1 MPILRGIRSRR
12 VVLAAAA
19 AIPFVALFGTGPS
32 SQLGVDESDARHH
45 AAGAARS
52 VAAKIDMHFGA
63 LENLLRRLG
72 AAVSTDPSDVDA
84 NDALLRQAKS
94 EQPAI
99 IANIFLLARD
109 GRNIGNAV
117 GQHAAA
123 GDRDYFQRALAE
135 ASLVVG
141 NPIRSRSNLG
151 WVIPVARPLMHA
163 GEIRAVLA
171 AATFLDGFRDVID
184 IDDLP
189 PGSVVRIVGD
199 DGTEVTTIA
208 RDPAASAADPVRLG
222 NPARQSQRKEGSE
235 VVTLDGNVMRVV
247 GFATTRR
254 ASWLVTV
261 ALPMDAA
268 AVRLAKGR

>member
-1 MPILRGIRSRR
+1 M
-12 VVLAAAA
+12 AAAA

-109 GRNIGNAV
+109 
-117 GQHAAA
+117 
-123 GDRDYFQRALAE
+123 
-135 ASLVVG
+135 LVVG

>member
-1 MPILRGIRSRR
+1 M
-12 VVLAAAA
+12 AAAA

-32 SQLGVDESDARHH
+32 SRLGVDESDARHH

-123 GDRDYFQRALAE
+123 GDRDYFQRALAG
-135 ASLVVG
+135 APLVVG

-151 WVIPVARPLMHA
+151 WVIPVARPLMHGG

-184 IDDLP
+184 VDDLP
-189 PGSVVRIVGD
+189 PGSVVRIVRD

-208 RDPAASAADPVRLG
+208 RDPAASGADPVRLG

-268 AVRLAKGR
+268 AVRLANGQ